1 MNDVFQ
7 QRVRAAA
14 IAAWWTVLIAAGY
27 LTFVW
32 IFFVAMMST
41 RPAWYQFVLGPSV
54 SWESLQNVGLWAVAI
69 FKMCIWLM
77 ALIAMWLTL
86 WARQLAKR

>member
-1 MNDVFQ
+1 MNDAFR

-14 IAAWWTVLIAAGY
+14 IAAWWTVLIAVCY
-27 LTFVW
+27 LTLVW
-32 IFFVAMMST
+32 ILFVAMMSA
-41 RPAWYQFVLGPSV
+41 RPSWYQSLLGPGM
-54 SWESLQNVGLWAVAI
+54 SWEDIQNVGLWAVAI

-77 ALIAMWLTL
+77 ALVAMWLTL